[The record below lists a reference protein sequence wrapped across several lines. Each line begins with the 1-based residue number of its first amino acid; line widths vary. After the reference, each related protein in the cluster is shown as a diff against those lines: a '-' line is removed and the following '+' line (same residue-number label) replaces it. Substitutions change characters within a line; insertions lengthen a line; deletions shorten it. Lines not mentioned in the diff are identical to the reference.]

1 MIFKRVVVMLLFLR
15 FFVLL
20 CVSIAF
26 ITASYGQDYNAI
38 RQESEKACD
47 LNNGSGCFN
56 LGLLYDDGKSVTQD
70 YTQAN
75 TFYTKACDMGNARGC
90 FNLGISYDN
99 GKGVRQNM
107 QTAKELFGKACDLGE
122 QKGCDGYKIL
132 NQ

>member
-1 MIFKRVVVMLLFLR
+1 MVLFLR

-47 LNNGSGCFN
+47 LGHAGGCLN
-56 LGLLYDDGKSVTQD
+56 LGNSCANGRGVKQD
-70 YTQAN
+70 YIQAN
-75 TFYTKACDMGNARGC
+75 TLYTKAW
-90 FNLGISYDN
+90 
-99 GKGVRQNM
+99 
-107 QTAKELFGKACDLGE
+107 DLGE